1 MKIIVTGGTGF
12 IGSSLVAALVTA
24 GHEVVVLTR
33 ASAKL
38 QGGARAV
45 VWDGNTSGPWKN
57 EIDGADAVIN
67 LAGEPI
73 AAKRWSAAQKER
85 IKESRL
91 DATRAI
97 VTAIRD
103 ASRKPSVLLSGS
115 AVGYYGDLENGD
127 VTETRKPAG
136 DFLGTVCIAWENE
149 AAKAQAL
156 GVRVVTL
163 RTGIV
168 LEKDG
173 GALKKMLLPFKLF
186 AGGPIGSGKQWMP
199 WIHREDMIALILF
212 ALKNPVQG
220 PLNATAP
227 SPVTMKEFAVTLGK
241 TLHRP
246 SFAPVPGFVLKI
258 ALGEMSILVLGGQKA
273 VPSALLAAGFTFK
286 YNRLDEALRAIL
298 TP

>member
-12 IGSSLVAALVTA
+12 IGNPLVGALLAA
-24 GHEVVVLTR
+24 GHEVIVLTR
-33 ASAKL
+33 GGARFPA
-38 QGGARAV
+38 GARAV
-45 VWDGNTSGPWKN
+45 VWDGKTIGPWKN

-73 AAKRWSAAQKER
+73 AAKRWSADRKRKLED
-85 IKESRL
+85 SRL
-91 DATRAI
+91 NATRAI
-97 VTAIRD
+97 VSCIRE
-103 ASRKPSVLLSGS
+103 ASRKPAILISGS
-115 AVGYYGDLENGD
+115 AVGYYGDVENDD
-127 VTETRKPAG
+127 VTEARKPAR
-136 DFLGTVCIAWENE
+136 DFLATVCVAWENE
-149 AAKAQAL
+149 AAKAQTL

-173 GALKKMLLPFKLF
+173 GALKKMLLPFKPF

-199 WIHREDMIALILF
+199 WIHREDMIALILY

-227 SPVTMKEFAVTLGK
+227 NPVTMKEFALTLGR

-246 SFAPVPGFVLKI
+246 SFAPIPGFVLKI

-286 YNRLDEALRAIL
+286 YDRLREALSGIL
-298 TP
+298 LA